1 MVGFGKRRGRS
12 GRVAPQKVPLG
23 SKQTVLALLRDRQT
37 VLRLALCAA
46 GIVGTVLAGDDG
58 DRARPVDVAVAA
70 AAIRACQ
77 DVEASRLHAR
87 RGSTGGSAWHA
98 AGLREAHG
106 RARGQ

>member
-1 MVGFGKRRGRS
+1 MSRAVGEYKVLGIRTTLPFF
-12 GRVAPQKVPLG
+12 GRVLRHPAFVAG
-23 SKQTVLALLRDRQT
+23 DIDTSFVDTVLAE
-37 VLRLALCAA
+37 
-46 GIVGTVLAGDDG
+46 DDG

-70 AAIRACQ
+70 AAIRAFQ

-87 RGSTGGSAWHA
+87 RDGTGGSAWHA